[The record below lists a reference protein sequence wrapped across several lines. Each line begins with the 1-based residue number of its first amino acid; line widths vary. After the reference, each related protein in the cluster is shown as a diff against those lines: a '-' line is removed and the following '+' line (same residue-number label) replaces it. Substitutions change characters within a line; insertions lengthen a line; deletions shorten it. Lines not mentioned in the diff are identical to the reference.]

1 MHPSLTG
8 ISNRDF
14 TKPHHLVLLL
24 YKFDKENSTKNFQ
37 ENSRTFGKQPEA
49 GNIFIVKNPEGC
61 TCGVR
66 KGGRRIVGGEEVTP
80 VRQQF
85 CCFPNMKTLLFRLT
99 NIHGL
104 LTS

>member
-49 GNIFIVKNPEGC
+49 GNIFVLQNPEKGVSPGC
-61 TCGVR
+61 SCGRVKKVDEPKINER
-66 KGGRRIVGGEEVTP
+66 VTKGQRIVGGMEVTP
-80 VRQQF
+80 V
-85 CCFPNMKTLLFRLT
+85 K
-99 NIHGL
+99 
-104 LTS
+104 